1 MKKYE
6 NITMALEICAE
17 ESADRCDECP
27 YVGKCRELRTD
38 AARLIEELVDRLERP
53 IPSCDHESIAQSHSE
68 EIRKL
73 HDELCRVN
81 VEYERTQREL
91 HEVRKE
97 LAYLRAIKA
106 TAEAFL
112 GVKIDGQM

>member
-1 MKKYE
+1 MNRNERFIEVMKGCVSNTGCEK
-6 NITMALEICAE
+6 
-17 ESADRCDECP
+17 CP
-27 YVGKCRELRTD
+27 HRGKSKCIDLLLTD
-38 AARLIEELVDRLERP
+38 AIERLEKQSVP
-53 IPSCDHESIAQSHSE
+53 VGCVDHESIAQSHSE

-91 HEVRKE
+91 YEAQKE
-97 LAYLRAIKA
+97 LATLRAIKA
-106 TAEAFL
+106 TTEAFL